1 MFGNIG
7 LSGWIVIAGFGS
19 LAKYIMKYVKD
30 KNVKKQF
37 EKNINKIR
45 NEYLEM
51 IKKEIES
58 QKDTFFEKELKEYD
72 LTGFDN
78 VINEIYQNENF
89 EQLMEKRVKH
99 DINLINFDVSNNN
112 FNILIIGPT
121 GVGKSTLINSIL
133 NLNKEN
139 SAKTGKGRP
148 ITLGEP
154 HSYVSDTV
162 KGIRLYDSQGI
173 DKSNY
178 GIKEVVKSSRDL
190 INNLALKNNPDE
202 FIHCIWYCVTGDR
215 FEECERDS
223 LIELMKIYDDE
234 TLPIIIVYTKAYD
247 ENDADEMSKQIK
259 NICNKYNRNIEII
272 KVVSKDKVIKSQGK
286 KITIKKNGV
295 VELIQMTFNKIEK
308 AVKSACFHS
317 IKHNIKNNYNEK
329 MKKIHNDLNI
339 EVTSQINNFSLGI
352 PLKHLVS
359 KDLQL
364 LCYISRFLIFEGNQ
378 NKNLSEE
385 SKNSLSNF
393 LKNLSDFCNKKF
405 ERYLSD
411 FVTKNSAELAVKY
424 LKIQENLE
432 SKIQSSNN
440 NNSINEGLSQGI
452 KKEIMN
458 YITGEILNYI
468 NINNIFGNTNTE
480 GLKKESDE
488 WMKLS
493 ENEITKEIQVKIEN
507 YALKNVSRFIVQNF
521 INKISDSMVLS
532 FNKVL
537 LNINDYLEERT
548 GSSIQQM
555 CKNIIENS
563 EFDKKK

>member
-1 MFGNIG
+1 MLGNIG

-139 SAKTGKGRP
+139 SAKTGKGKP

-162 KGIRLYDSQGI
+162 KGIRLYDSRGI

-190 INNLALKNNPDE
+190 I
-202 FIHCIWYCVTGDR
+202 CIWYCVTGDR

-259 NICNKYNRNIEII
+259 NICNKYNRNIEIV
-272 KVVSKDKVIKSQGK
+272 KVVSKDKVMKSQGK
-286 KITIKKNGV
+286 KLLIKKNGITD
-295 VELIQMTFNKIEK
+295 LIKITFGKIEK
-308 AVKSACFHS
+308 AVESACFHS
-317 IKHNIKNNYNEK
+317 IKQNIKNNYQEK
-329 MKKIHNDLNI
+329 MNKLHDDLKIQLTN
-339 EVTSQINNFSLGI
+339 QINNFSSGI
-352 PLKHLVS
+352 PLKQLVS

-364 LCYISRFLIFEGNQ
+364 LGYISRFLIFEGNQ
-378 NKNLSEE
+378 NKNLSEQ
-385 SKNSLSNF
+385 SKNSL
-393 LKNLSDFCNKKF
+393 
-405 ERYLSD
+405 
-411 FVTKNSAELAVKY
+411 
-424 LKIQENLE
+424 
-432 SKIQSSNN
+432 
-440 NNSINEGLSQGI
+440 
-452 KKEIMN
+452 M
-458 YITGEILNYI
+458 
-468 NINNIFGNTNTE
+468 
-480 GLKKESDE
+480 
-488 WMKLS
+488 
-493 ENEITKEIQVKIEN
+493 
-507 YALKNVSRFIVQNF
+507 
-521 INKISDSMVLS
+521 
-532 FNKVL
+532 
-537 LNINDYLEERT
+537 
-548 GSSIQQM
+548 
-555 CKNIIENS
+555 
-563 EFDKKK
+563 

>member
-1 MFGNIG
+1 
-7 LSGWIVIAGFGS
+7 
-19 LAKYIMKYVKD
+19 
-30 KNVKKQF
+30 
-37 EKNINKIR
+37 
-45 NEYLEM
+45 
-51 IKKEIES
+51 
-58 QKDTFFEKELKEYD
+58 
-72 LTGFDN
+72 
-78 VINEIYQNENF
+78 
-89 EQLMEKRVKH
+89 MEKRVKH
-99 DINLINFDVSNNN
+99 DINLIKFDISNNN

-139 SAKTGKGRP
+139 SAKTGKGKP

-154 HSYVSDTV
+154 HSYTSDTV

-259 NICNKYNRNIEII
+259 NICNKYNRNIEIV
-272 KVVSKDKVIKSQGK
+272 KVVSKDKVMKSQGK
-286 KITIKKNGV
+286 KLLIKKNGIT
-295 VELIQMTFNKIEK
+295 ELIQITFNKIEK

-317 IKHNIKNNYNEK
+317 IKQNIKNNYNEK
-329 MKKIHNDLNI
+329 MKKIHNNLNI
-339 EVTSQINNFSLGI
+339 EVTNQINNFASGI
-352 PLKHLVS
+352 PLKELVS
-359 KDLQL
+359 KDLHL
-364 LCYISRFLIFEGNQ
+364 LGYISGFLIFEGNQ
-378 NKNLSEE
+378 NKNLSEQ

-393 LKNLSDFCNKKF
+393 LKNLSEFCNKKF
-405 ERYLSD
+405 ETYLSD
-411 FVTKNSAELAVKY
+411 FVTKNSAELAIKY
-424 LKIQENLE
+424 LKIQDNLE
-432 SKIQSSNN
+432 SNLQNSNN
-440 NNSINEGLSQGI
+440 NNNNENLNQGI

-468 NINNIFGNTNTE
+468 NLNDMFGKSNTE
-480 GLKKESDE
+480 GLKKERDE

-493 ENEITKEIQVKIEN
+493 ENEITKEIQVKIES

-521 INKISDSMVLS
+521 IIKISNSMVLS

-548 GSSIQQM
+548 GSSI
-555 CKNIIENS
+555 
-563 EFDKKK
+563 

>member
-1 MFGNIG
+1 MIGNIG
-7 LSGWIVIAGFGS
+7 LSGWIVIAGFGG
-19 LAKYIMKYVKD
+19 LAKYIMNYVKD
-30 KNVKKQF
+30 KNIQKQF

-45 NEYLEM
+45 TEYLEM

-72 LTGFDN
+72 LTEFDN
-78 VINEIYQNENF
+78 AINEIYQNENF

-99 DINLINFDVSNNN
+99 DINLIKFDISNNN

-139 SAKTGKGRP
+139 SAKTGKGKP

-154 HSYVSDTV
+154 HSYTSDTV

-178 GIKEVVKSSRDL
+178 GIKEVVKSSKDL
-190 INNLALKNNPDE
+190 VNNLALKNNPDE

-259 NICNKYNRNIEII
+259 NICNKYNRNIEIV
-272 KVVSKDKVIKSQGK
+272 KVVSKDKIMKNQGK
-286 KITIKKNGV
+286 KLLIKKNGIT
-295 VELIQMTFNKIEK
+295 ELIQITFNKIEK

-317 IKHNIKNNYNEK
+317 IKQNIKNNYNEK
-329 MKKIHNDLNI
+329 MKKIHNNLNI
-339 EVTSQINNFSLGI
+339 EVTNQINNFASGI
-352 PLKHLVS
+352 PLKELVS
-359 KDLQL
+359 KDLHL
-364 LCYISRFLIFEGNQ
+364 LGYISGFLIFEGNQ
-378 NKNLSEE
+378 NKNLSEQ

-393 LKNLSDFCNKKF
+393 LKNLSEFCNKKF
-405 ERYLSD
+405 ETYLSD
-411 FVTKNSAELAVKY
+411 FVTKNSAELAIKY
-424 LKIQENLE
+424 LKIQDNLE
-432 SKIQSSNN
+432 SNLQNSNN
-440 NNSINEGLSQGI
+440 NNNNENLNQGI

-468 NINNIFGNTNTE
+468 NLNDMFGKSNTE
-480 GLKKESDE
+480 GLKKERDE

-493 ENEITKEIQVKIEN
+493 ENEITKEIQVKIES

-521 INKISDSMVLS
+521 IIKISNSMVLS

-548 GSSIQQM
+548 GSSIQKM
-555 CKNIIENS
+555 CTNIIKNS
-563 EFDKKK
+563 EFNKNK